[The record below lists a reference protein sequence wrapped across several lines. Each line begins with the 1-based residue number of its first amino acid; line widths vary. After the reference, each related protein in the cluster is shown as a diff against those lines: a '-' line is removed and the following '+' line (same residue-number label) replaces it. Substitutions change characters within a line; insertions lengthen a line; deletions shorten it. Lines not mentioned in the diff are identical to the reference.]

1 MLSFAQPLTAA
12 ATELVMAC
20 LELASDAVV
29 EHYAT
34 PQEWAEDYP
43 RSARCFTPAL
53 ARVTLRDLCAKVQLP
68 ETYVLTEYHWLLLYE
83 CLQGEMAVLNDL
95 PLPCLMERLH
105 TLAIAQDRAYLS
117 LPATSQDTTGFH
129 IDCEVFIERYFWDT
143 DVLMVAE
150 IWSRLSA
157 EAKQHLGLSDGL
169 FGVVHGLAP
178 HPDELVLQ
186 RVEDGEV
193 S

>member
-1 MLSFAQPLTAA
+1 
-12 ATELVMAC
+12 MAC
-20 LELASDAVV
+20 LELGSDAVV
-29 EHYAT
+29 DQYIT

-43 RSARCFTPAL
+43 RSARCFAPAL
-53 ARVTLRDLCAKVQLP
+53 ARATLRDLHAKVQLP
-68 ETYVLTEYHWLLLYE
+68 ETYILTEYHWLLLYE
-83 CLQGEMAVLNDL
+83 CLQGAMAVLNDL
-95 PLPCLMERLH
+95 PLPCLVERLH
-105 TLAIAQDRAYLS
+105 TLAVAQDRAYLS
-117 LPATSQDTTGFH
+117 LPATSRDTMGFH

-157 EAKQHLGLSDGL
+157 EAKQHLGLRDAL

-178 HPDELVLQ
+178 YPDELVLQ